1 MRPTVNDYAKALLS
15 LLPSALVQCC
25 VLLYDNHQQQL
36 QRVRKIIQSFLLLL
50 PITSFYITDTSCPG
64 QSITLQYFLPSHL
77 TAYQTIVN
85 HSYPLFGSGFRQYV
99 WCLAKRDNT
108 VFEHLFIWF
117 ANTISQSIFVYH
129 MCPLASRT

>member
-1 MRPTVNDYAKALLS
+1 MTTRKHCYLCCLRLWFSVASCFTTTINNNYNESAKS
-15 LLPSALVQCC
+15 FKV
-25 VLLYDNHQQQL
+25 
-36 QRVRKIIQSFLLLL
+36 FLLLL

-64 QSITLQYFLPSHL
+64 QSITLQYFLPRHL

-99 WCLAKRDNT
+99 WCLAKRDNA

-117 ANTISQSIFVYH
+117 ANTI
-129 MCPLASRT
+129 PLPYVPTCITNINIKLGS